1 MKEISLP
8 GSDRPNSSSLP
19 RMHQMSHEHGGNLL
33 SNASS
38 RIHTRTCLRAKSLS
52 YPITSPSAKEEAAC
66 TALVPCSLK
75 LLVLQDSSP
84 PLLRSVFSKGC
95 GEPFREYFMGM
106 AVWKNRFNRTYQR
119 GGLGEAGR
127 TRKEESKLSS
137 PTFLGFRTAEQKFA
151 SGVERRGATLI
162 RSSLS
167 SSK

>member
-127 TRKEESKLSS
+127 TPSEGRNRNSS

-151 SGVERRGATLI
+151 SGVEGRGRL
-162 RSSLS
+162 
-167 SSK
+167 

>member
-119 GGLGEAGR
+119 GGLGEAELP
-127 TRKEESKLSS
+127 RKEESKLFPDFSWIS
-137 PTFLGFRTAEQKFA
+137 NGWTEIC
-151 SGVERRGATLI
+151 ERYRGEGTTLI